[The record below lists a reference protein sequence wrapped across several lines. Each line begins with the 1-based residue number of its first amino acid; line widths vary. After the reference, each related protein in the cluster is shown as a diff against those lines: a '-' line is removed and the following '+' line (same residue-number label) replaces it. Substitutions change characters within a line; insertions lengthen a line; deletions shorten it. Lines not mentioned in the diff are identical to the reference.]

1 MNGLMRSLL
10 PARIQTLLAVLITVF
25 LSACSGHPYRSA
37 YPVDNQ
43 WAVLP
48 VAAPSEDASI
58 LIELLLT
65 RALTEHGV
73 THPQHPP
80 QSWIDDQTKV
90 LRDAHKLKNA
100 TQWARQHSIQ
110 LGLTGIV
117 DNWSQDA
124 ANRPQ
129 VTITLKLLDISSGKT
144 LWTTTGSSEGQPGA
158 PISDVAQTLIN
169 TLLDSLPMMQASQ
182 TNSGWFKLPSWATL
196 GMERSPFQ

>member
-10 PARIQTLLAVLITVF
+10 PARIQVLLAALITVF
-25 LSACSGHPYRSA
+25 LAACSSHPYRSG

-58 LIELLLT
+58 QVELLLT

-100 TQWARQHSIQ
+100 TQWARQHGIQ

-129 VTITLKLLDISSGKT
+129 VTITLKLLDISSGNA

-169 TLLDSLPMMQASQ
+169 TLLDSLPMTQASRA
-182 TNSGWFKLPSWATL
+182 NSGWFQLPSWATL
-196 GMERSPFQ
+196 SMERSPFQ